1 MLIEKG
7 RIDQRVGW
15 QAKLQRENAPKTSAG
30 MVTCPKG
37 AAGYISNMD
46 RFHSDTAG
54 EEYEIRMEKIRKEKL
69 SIEYRCFILFHRI
82 SRLFAWNRLIFDVY
96 YLEKN
101 KQN

>member
-1 MLIEKG
+1 VLIEKG

-30 MVTCPKG
+30 MVTCPEG

-69 SIEYRCFILFHRI
+69 SIEYRCFILFR
-82 SRLFAWNRLIFDVY
+82 FN
-96 YLEKN
+96 
-101 KQN
+101 